1 MLVQKFQDKVALI
14 TGGGSG
20 IGQAT
25 VLAFARE
32 GAKVVVVDLGVDSG
46 EATVAAVQAA
56 GGEAA
61 FIQADVT
68 QPAQVKAM
76 VHRVVSLYGRLD
88 CAVNSAGVAGGGVNT
103 HMYPED
109 EWYHIINVN
118 LTGVFL
124 CMKHQLAQMMQQG
137 IGAIV
142 NLSSAAGLTGQPG
155 AAAYSASKHGVIGLT
170 RSAALECARSGI
182 RINAICPSA
191 IITPM
196 WTPLLQADPQMEAK
210 IAEAEPMGRMGT
222 PEEVAET
229 IIWLC
234 SGSASFING
243 HALAVDGGLT
253 IR

>member
-1 MLVQKFQDKVALI
+1 M
-14 TGGGSG
+14 
-20 IGQAT
+20 
-25 VLAFARE
+25 
-32 GAKVVVVDLGVDSG
+32 
-46 EATVAAVQAA
+46 
-56 GGEAA
+56 
-61 FIQADVT
+61 
-68 QPAQVKAM
+68 
-76 VHRVVSLYGRLD
+76 
-88 CAVNSAGVAGGGVNT
+88 NT

-109 EWYHIINVN
+109 EWNHIINVN

-124 CMKHQLAQMMQQG
+124 CMKHQLAQMVQQG